1 MPLHFHL
8 LVRCKDKYFHIV
20 EIFTP
25 IRFDIQDI
33 LRTFVE
39 TNLNMAL
46 QEIFTDEQLIEYN
59 DMIERVKQEAVTLST
74 EKKECVV
81 MTSESPYS
89 VHDDN
94 GEDVEFF
101 KLITEVFTIKT
112 KPVGFAQAKFIP
124 MSETYEVQITMDE
137 YLDLINEYN
146 KDETE

>member
-1 MPLHFHL
+1 M
-8 LVRCKDKYFHIV
+8 
-20 EIFTP
+20 
-25 IRFDIQDI
+25 
-33 LRTFVE
+33 
-39 TNLNMAL
+39 
-46 QEIFTDEQLIEYN
+46 
-59 DMIERVKQEAVTLST
+59 
-74 EKKECVV
+74 

-112 KPVGFAQAKFIP
+112 KPVGFSPAKFVP

-146 KDETE
+146 EDETE